1 MKHRGLIWQIFPC
14 FVAVA
19 AATVA
24 VTVWYSSRTARSVIE
39 AETQVGMEC
48 TVRLL
53 AEILREVPPDEL
65 PQRLEAWI
73 RRAGASVPYRLTV
86 IQADG
91 TVLADTEEA
100 PARMENHADRAEVQA
115 ARQGRLG
122 RRLGTSPT
130 LRRPML
136 YVAVPIRPGDPD
148 TAVCRASAP
157 LQALD
162 SQRHAAT
169 RRVAAAAVVSVL
181 LGALVSLWLSR
192 RLTAPVAA
200 MQAAADRLAQ
210 GDLAVRLEGQASRE
224 LHGLATS
231 VNAVALELAERI
243 RSVTRQKEEAEAILA
258 SMAEGV
264 IALDAEATVLRLNQA
279 AADIL
284 GVEPDRLRGRSLREA
299 VRSKDLHDILD
310 RALAGQTPAEGDV
323 VLRSQGN
330 DIQLQVRASSLSHA
344 AAGQPGAVV
353 VLHDVTRLK
362 RLETMRRDFAANVSH
377 EMRTPIT
384 SIKGFVETLLDGAL
398 DERADAE
405 RFLGIILQQ
414 TERLNALINDLLALA
429 GLERD
434 NAAETMVLTRQPLR
448 PILAEAV
455 QSRAAAAGAK
465 QITVDLDCPEDLACL
480 ANPGL
485 LQQAVLNLLD
495 NAIAYSEPATRIAVR
510 AALGDGDL
518 RIAVADQGRG
528 IAAEHLERIFERF
541 YRIDRARSRD
551 AGGTGLGLA
560 ITKHIVQAHKGRILV
575 DSTPGKGS
583 TFTIVLPRA

>member
-1 MKHRGLIWQIFPC
+1 MKHRGLVWQVFPC

-19 AATVA
+19 AVTVA
-24 VTVWYSSRTARSVIE
+24 VTVWYSSRTTRSVIQ
-39 AETQVGMEC
+39 AETQVGMEGA
-48 TVRLL
+48 VRLL
-53 AEILREVPPDEL
+53 AEVLREVPPAEA
-65 PQRLEAWI
+65 PQRLQEWV
-73 RRAGASVPYRLTV
+73 RRARASVPYRLTV

-91 TVLADTEEA
+91 TVLADTEED
-100 PARMENHADRAEVQA
+100 PARMENHADRPEVQA
-115 ARQGRLG
+115 ARQGLLG

-136 YVAVPIRPGDPD
+136 YVAVPVDPGDPD

-157 LQALD
+157 LQALN
-162 SQRHAAT
+162 SQRYAAT
-169 RRVAAAAVVSVL
+169 RRVAAAALVSVL

-210 GDLAVRLEGQASRE
+210 GDLAVRLEGQSSRE

-231 VNAVALELAERI
+231 FNAVALELAERI

-264 IALDAEATVLRLNQA
+264 VALDAQAIVLRLNQA

-284 GVEPDRLRGRSLREA
+284 GMDQDRLRGRSLREA
-299 VRSKDLHDILD
+299 VRSKDLHDLLD
-310 RALAGQTPAEGDV
+310 RSLADQTPAEGDV
-323 VLRSQGN
+323 VLRRQGN
-330 DIQLQVRASSLSHA
+330 DIHLQVRASSLSHA
-344 AAGQPGAVV
+344 AAGQPGAVIV
-353 VLHDVTRLK
+353 FHDVPRLT

-398 DERADAE
+398 DDRADAE
-405 RFLGIILQQ
+405 RFLGIILQH
-414 TERLNALINDLLALA
+414 TDRLNALINDLLALA

-434 NAAETMVLTRQPLR
+434 NAAEPMTLSRQPLR

-455 QSRAAAAGAK
+455 QSRAAAAAAR
-465 QITVDLDCPEDLACL
+465 QIAVGLDCPGDLACL

-485 LQQAVLNLLD
+485 LLQAVLNLLD
-495 NAIAYSEPATRIAVR
+495 NAIAYSEPSTRIQIR
-510 AALGDGDL
+510 AASGDKDL
-518 RIAVADQGRG
+518 RIAVTDQGRG
-528 IAAEHLERIFERF
+528 IAAEHLDRIFERF
-541 YRIDRARSRD
+541 YRVDRARSRE

-575 DSTPGKGS
+575 DSTPGQGS